1 MFKIIFVLKLLVF
14 VFVFSSCEVLKEKQI
29 KNTRTETAENRTIYE
44 NETRLIY
51 KPKDS
56 VVFVPNPMFVLKDTT
71 IVKRGQTTTLRLN
84 YDTQGTMTKADCYT
98 DEIREFISIQREI
111 NEKIL
116 TKLEEK
122 EKTKEV
128 ERKPDN
134 IIYWFIG
141 VLLLLLLAL
150 LSFKVLNK

>member
-29 KNTRTETAENRTIYE
+29 KEARTETAENRTIYE

-71 IVKRGQTTTLRLN
+71 IVKRGQNTTLRLN
-84 YDTQGTMTKADCYT
+84 YDTQGTMIKADCYT

-116 TKLEEK
+116 TKLKEK

-141 VLLLLLLAL
+141 VLLLLLLVFL
-150 LSFKVLNK
+150 GFKTLNK